1 MMVNPPPDELEA
13 VRDRALRS
21 TDVSFVL
28 TSAAPGSPVVW
39 VNDAFTRTTGW
50 SLAEI
55 VGQRPSVLHG
65 PGTDP
70 ATTRRMAEAVAA
82 GRRITETVLNYRK
95 DGTPFWNQVSLSPVA
110 DDDGVV
116 RHWAGIQVDVT
127 ERVEHTGGLERSVEE
142 ERRARRSLA
151 VVAHVSQILGD
162 VDDPHLLREV
172 AGLLEQD
179 LVEMAAYFLDEGG
192 LRAVEGISAPVAESG
207 STRRNRRLRPAD
219 DVPRAAPDL
228 VQHLLEGALEGP
240 IEVPLDGEPVGE
252 TTAWLVEQLRA
263 RLGRGERAVAVV
275 HPIPGRRRTLGVQV
289 TVPHGGRGLDRLD
302 EHEQLVLPLI
312 ARRVG
317 TVADNVRLY
326 AREHRLAETLQRA
339 MLPQQADVRDLDVWT
354 YYAPSSGHAQ
364 VGGDWYDVLEPEP
377 GQVAVVVGDVVGHD
391 VEAAAA
397 MGQLRSVVRSY
408 AFGSPEPAQ
417 VLRQVDQL
425 VAGMQVP
432 RPASLVLVTLQ
443 RDEGSGGWTAAYSRA
458 GHLPPL
464 VVRDGEVLQLDDAR
478 GPMVGFGTGER
489 SSSTVDLRPGDVLVL
504 YTDGLIERRD
514 RRMRDG
520 LEALV
525 ETAAAFGRQD
535 AAGVGE
541 DLLSRLA
548 DSPEDDVAVVVVRIP
563 DPEGDGPGEGLS
575 PRVRRWSFPSEPAS
589 IGRARQAVLRTCAAW
604 GIPGGSSAE
613 LVVSELVANAVLH
626 GWGHLQLRLYDTG
639 DGVRIEVE
647 DANPAPPV
655 TTDGHV
661 GRVGGYGMRIV
672 ERLADWGW
680 RPAGSGK
687 LVWARVRP
695 VPITAALR
703 TTTPGEWA
711 SGGSATSGWEDPD
724 AR

>member
-1 MMVNPPPDELEA
+1 MVNPLPDDLAA
-13 VRDRALRS
+13 VRDRALRA

-28 TSAAPGSPVVW
+28 TSAEPGSPVVW

-50 SLAEI
+50 ALEEI

-70 ATTRRMAEAVAA
+70 QAGRRMAAAVAA
-82 GRRITETVLNYRK
+82 GRSATETILNYRK

-110 DDDGVV
+110 DDDGAVT
-116 RHWAGIQVDVT
+116 HWVGIQVDVT
-127 ERVEHTGGLERSVEE
+127 DRVEHVGGLEASVRE
-142 ERRARRSLA
+142 ERRARRGLA

-162 VDDPHLLREV
+162 VEDGQVLREV
-172 AGLLEQD
+172 TGLLEQD
-179 LVEMAAYFLDEGG
+179 LVELALYFLDEGG
-192 LRAVEGISAPVAESG
+192 LRAVEGISAVVAESS
-207 STRRNRRLRPAD
+207 STRRRVGRVAD
-219 DVPRAAPDL
+219 DGARATPDV
-228 VQHLLEGALEGP
+228 VQHLLEGAVEGP
-240 IEVPLDGEPVGE
+240 VEVPLDGEPAGE
-252 TTAWLVEQLRA
+252 TTRWLVEQVRE
-263 RLGRGERAVAVV
+263 RLGRGDRATAVV
-275 HPIPGRRRTLGVQV
+275 HAIPGRRRTLGLQV
-289 TVPHGGRGLDRLD
+289 TVPHGGRGLAELD
-302 EHEQLVLPLI
+302 EHEQLVLPLV

-317 TVADNVRLY
+317 TVTDNVRLY

-339 MLPQQADVRDLDVWT
+339 MLPQQAEVRDLDVWT

-364 VGGDWYDVLEPEP
+364 VGGDWYDVLEPDKDH
-377 GQVAVVVGDVVGHD
+377 VALVVGDVVGHD

-408 AFGSPEPAQ
+408 VFAAPEPAE
-417 VLRQVDQL
+417 VLRRVDQL
-425 VAGMQVP
+425 VAGMHVP
-432 RPASLVLVTLQ
+432 RPASLVLVSLH
-443 RDEGSGGWTAAYSRA
+443 RDDGGPGWTASYSRA

-464 VVRDGEVLQLDDAR
+464 VARGGEVLRLDGAA
-478 GPMVGFGTGER
+478 GPMVGFGSGER
-489 SSSTVDLRPGDVLVL
+489 TAASVRLEPGDVLVL

-520 LEALV
+520 LDALV
-525 ETAAAFGRQD
+525 EAAATFGRQD

-563 DPEGDGPGEGLS
+563 DPQGDGPGDGVT
-575 PRVRRWSFPSEPAS
+575 PRRRRWSLPSEPGS
-589 IGRARQAVLRTCAAW
+589 IGRARQAVLRTCTAW
-604 GIPGGSSAE
+604 DIPGGSSAE
-613 LVVSELVANAVLH
+613 LVASELVANAVLH

-639 DGVRIEVE
+639 DGLRIEVE

-695 VPITAALR
+695 LPITAAMR
-703 TTTPGEWA
+703 ERPGD
-711 SGGSATSGWEDPD
+711 GSAPSL
-724 AR
+724 R